1 MLQMGSS
8 KPWPDA
14 MEVLTG
20 QRDMDATG
28 LLDYFSPLADWLER
42 DNRQS
47 GEYVGWEPTE
57 KRKGPLSDIL
67 DDQFGHGTWDLTC
80 WHLLLQVACRP
91 RRIWNLRPGKTRRA
105 RKVLVDARY
114 GRIAF
119 FVSVASGTSHT

>member
-42 DNRQS
+42 DNRES
-47 GEYVGWEPTE
+47 GEHIGWEPTE
-57 KRKGPLSDIL
+57 KRKYPCRKFTLFSGHQPEGSR
-67 DDQFGHGTWDLTC
+67 FGHLQPALLTSAVDPV
-80 WHLLLQVACRP
+80 VAGCVQTQEELGFEEGDDE
-91 RRIWNLRPGKTRRA
+91 RRIEKQT
-105 RKVLVDARY
+105 DAPRSDE
-114 GRIAF
+114 I
-119 FVSVASGTSHT
+119 